1 MSVREATAADIPTI
15 RAIAHA
21 TWPVAYANILSPAQ
35 LAYMLEHMYDAET
48 LTEQLTHK
56 GHRFLLAEGPEGPV
70 GFAGFETGHALGRTR
85 LHKLYVLPEVKGT
98 GLGRQLLGAVCAE
111 AIRAGDHLLE
121 LNVNKYN
128 PAKDFYVRQGFR
140 IDRDEVIDIGQGH
153 VMDDHVMVLTLT

>member
-1 MSVREATAADIPTI
+1 VSVREATAADLPTI

-21 TWPVAYANILSPAQ
+21 TWPVAYATILSPAQ
-35 LAYMLEHMYDAET
+35 LAYMLEQMYNVGT

-85 LHKLYVLPEVKGT
+85 LHKLYVLPDVKGT
-98 GLGRQLLGAVCAE
+98 GLGRQLLDAVCSE
-111 AIRAGDHLLE
+111 AIKAGDHLLE

-128 PAKDFYVRQGFR
+128 PAKGFYLRRGFH
-140 IDRDEVIDIGQGH
+140 IERDEVIDIGQGH
-153 VMDDHVMVLTLT
+153 VMDDHVMVRTLP